1 MLLALVEL
9 AKVGTLLLVH
19 DGKNTSDVLAQ
30 RVDAED
36 LARRTASNLL
46 DAKVEQLGLELL
58 ELLDEVSLGLRLEI
72 ECLNN
77 LLLKGTG
84 ERWCDM

>member
-19 DGKNTSDVLAQ
+19 NGKNTSDVLAQ

-46 DAKVEQLGLELL
+46 DAKVE
-58 ELLDEVSLGLRLEI
+58 
-72 ECLNN
+72 
-77 LLLKGTG
+77 
-84 ERWCDM
+84 

>member
-9 AKVGTLLLVH
+9 AEVGALLLVH
-19 DGKNTSDVLAQ
+19 NGKNTGNVLAQ

-36 LARRTASNLL
+36 LARRTTSNLL
-46 DAKVEQLGLELL
+46 DTKVEELGLELL
-58 ELLDEVSLGLRLEI
+58 ELLGEVSLGLRLEI

-77 LLLKGTG
+77 LLSGD
-84 ERWCDM
+84 R